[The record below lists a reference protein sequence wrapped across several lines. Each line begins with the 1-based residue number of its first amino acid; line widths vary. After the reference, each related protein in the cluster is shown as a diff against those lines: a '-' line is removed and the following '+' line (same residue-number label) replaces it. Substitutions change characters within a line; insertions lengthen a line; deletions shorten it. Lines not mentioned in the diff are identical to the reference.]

1 MSEEILKLAQEC
13 GWPEEAGEP
22 ECGSLNLEAFYRAA
36 FNAGLKEAEMAAE
49 SITDDKD
56 NSDSEKMGAEYV
68 ITAIR
73 ALELRP

>member
-36 FNAGLKEAEMAAE
+36 FNAGLNE
-49 SITDDKD
+49 
-56 NSDSEKMGAEYV
+56 
-68 ITAIR
+68 AIR
-73 ALELRP
+73 VGYDTVQYGSTFELADQMRLDIQALELK